1 MAKKDNKVLF
11 KFNED
16 KMKNVKEYY
25 LGLDMGVGSVG
36 WAVTDT
42 NYNVIKKSQ
51 KSLWGSRLFEEAE
64 TAAGRRTY
72 RSSRRRLN
80 RRNQRI
86 KLLQEYFAPAISKI
100 DPGFYIRLKDSFFYE
115 EDKTEQ
121 QKNTLFNDSS
131 FTDKDYHLAYPTIY
145 HLRKELIDNRKYHDP
160 RLVYLACAHIL
171 KNRGHFLYGAQKF
184 NTEALLEE
192 SIKDF
197 NELYY
202 EYFDIKLFNDEKIYE
217 IESAILEKN
226 HSRSCR
232 AKTLEGLLNDKD
244 KRAKKYC
251 NLLVGNLAKI
261 EDLFPEELEIEE
273 SQSKP
278 KFSEGNYDE
287 PDTQDYLLENLNEEQ
302 LAIVDAAYKI
312 YSAAILQDLLSNK
325 SGHKFSTISEAR
337 IDTYNQHK
345 KDLKLLKEV
354 VKGIEKENPS
364 AKGLYNKIFKE
375 NTKKYKNYVA
385 YSGHTSSDDKKEKIG
400 VEEKTSYEDF
410 SKFLKNNLSKYE
422 KQDERIEEII
432 EQLDL
437 NNFLPKITT
446 TDNGVIPY
454 QLHLDELEKI
464 LDNAKKYIEELN
476 EKKADEIK
484 QIFTFRIPYY
494 VGPFD
499 TRSEFSWIKRESFES
514 IRPWN
519 FNEVVDLDLSSERF
533 IKEMTNKCTYL
544 IGEDV
549 LAKNSILYS
558 EYMIRNQ
565 LNTLNYVSPV
575 TKDIKRFDH
584 ETIEYLYE
592 KLFVENTS
600 VRVTKKAIANT
611 LKNYNSIF
619 ADITSDSIGGM
630 DLEIPHKLKALQD
643 FNRICSGKLNNK
655 EIDKIVEK
663 ITVFPDDS
671 EMVAR
676 FIRKE
681 EFSDKLTEEEI
692 KKLSRLRYTDWA
704 PLSEKFLTGI
714 KTELNNGRKY
724 SIIDI
729 LRKNPL
735 NPNSP
740 LNLMQI
746 INLKEFNFS
755 ELIEEHNLGET
766 NDPYVVDEELLDSLR
781 LSAPVRRSI
790 NQTLLVCEDIFKIMG
805 GTPKKIF
812 VEMTRSEGEK
822 GKRTTSRKKQ
832 IEKLYESIKT
842 DLKDWYSTWE
852 NKLENIEESKFRSKR
867 LYLYAMQAGR
877 DMYSGE
883 VIDDPLNLEAY
894 DIDHIYPRSKTKDD
908 GWNNL
913 VLVSKKSNA
922 MKGDK
927 VLSEEIQNRNKGYW
941 QMLLDKGFMSEEK
954 YRRLTRK
961 TELDS
966 EELRAFVNRQLV
978 ETGQSTKAI
987 TTIFNRI
994 LPESKLVFVKANL
1007 VSDFRYND
1015 GQNSKATADFYFP
1028 KVRDLNSYHHAKDAY
1043 LNIVVGNVYDTKFTE
1058 GFFESLRNREHPKY
1072 NLERMYDNNISDK
1085 NGELVWI
1092 AGENGTIATVKK
1104 FMNRNNIF
1112 VTHRTFKRTGAFY
1125 DEQLVKKGNGYL
1137 GKSPIKTSVEA
1148 LRDVNKYGG
1157 YNKVYISHFM
1167 LAEYKEKNKYKVGIL
1182 SVPRMFVNNA
1192 KVDEELKKYLEGQG
1206 ISEVNVLIPEI
1217 KVNDI
1222 IEIDEVPLRIMSK
1235 TNDNLKVA
1243 EYYLAHYS
1251 LEQETKIKEIE
1262 RYVSKGSLSEVI
1274 DNEVLNN
1281 LFKEILRKMENSK
1294 LAEFD
1299 TIKKL
1304 GARFSICH
1312 VNFENLD
1319 IDNKSKV
1326 IMGIITLI
1334 NGSGGPVDLSML
1346 LTNPGQKKTG
1356 EHTGIKTI
1364 SMNLSKI
1371 KRIRILHQSPTGF
1384 YSSWEEVN
1392 LE

>member
-121 QKNTLFNDSS
+121 QKYTLFNDSN

-145 HLRKELIDNRKYHDP
+145 HLRKELIDNPKYHDP

-171 KNRGHFLYGAQKF
+171 KNRGHFLYGTQKF

-192 SIKDF
+192 SIKEF

-202 EYFDIKLFNDEKIYE
+202 EYFEIKLFNDEMISE
-217 IESAILEKN
+217 VESAILEKN
-226 HSRSCR
+226 LSRTDR
-232 AKTLEGLLNDKD
+232 AKILKGLLNDND
-244 KRAKKYC
+244 KSAKKYC
-251 NLLVGNLAKI
+251 DLLVGNLAKL

-278 KFSEGNYDE
+278 KFSDGNYDD
-287 PDTQDYLLENLNEEQ
+287 PDTQDYLMENLNEEQ

-325 SGHKFSTISEAR
+325 NGHKFSTISEAR

-354 VKGIEKENPS
+354 VKEIETENPS
-364 AKGLYNKIFKE
+364 AKGLYDKIFKE

-385 YSGHTSSDDKKEKIG
+385 YSGHTSSEDKREKIG

-422 KQDERIEEII
+422 DQDERIEEII
-432 EQLDL
+432 KQLDL
-437 NNFLPKITT
+437 NNFLSKITS

-464 LDNAKKYIEELN
+464 LDNAKEYIDELTD
-476 EKKADEIK
+476 KKVDEIK

-519 FNEVVDLDLSSERF
+519 FNEIVDLDLSSERF

-565 LNTLNYVSPV
+565 LNTLNYISPV

-592 KLFVENTS
+592 KLFIENTS

-643 FNRICSGKLNNK
+643 FNRICPGKLNNK

-663 ITVFPDDS
+663 ISVFPDDS

-681 EFSDKLTEEEI
+681 DFADKLTDEEI
-692 KKLSRLRYTDWA
+692 KKLSRLKYTDWA
-704 PLSEKFLTGI
+704 PLSEKFLTSI
-714 KTELNNGRKY
+714 KTELNDGRKY

-735 NPNSP
+735 DPNSP

-746 INLKEFNFS
+746 INLKEFNFA

-766 NDPYVVDEELLDSLR
+766 NDPYVVDEELFDSLR

-790 NQTLLVCEDIFKIMG
+790 NQTLLICEDIFKIMG

-852 NKLENIEESKFRSKR
+852 NKLKSFDDSEYQVKS

-877 DMYSGE
+877 DMYSGQ
-883 VIDDPLNLEAY
+883 VIDDPRSLEAY

-908 GWNNL
+908 SWNNL

-927 VLSEEIQNRNKGYW
+927 VLSEEIQKKNKDYW

-961 TELDS
+961 TELDG
-966 EELRAFVNRQLV
+966 EELRAFVNRQIV

-994 LPESKLVFVKANL
+994 LPDSKLVFVKANL
-1007 VSDFRYND
+1007 VSDFRYRD
-1015 GQNSKATADFYFP
+1015 GKKSKVANFYFP

-1043 LNIVVGNVYDTKFTE
+1043 LNIVVGNIYDTKFTE
-1058 GFFESLRNREHPKY
+1058 VFFERLRNGENPKY
-1072 NLERMYDNNISDK
+1072 NLERMYDNNITDK

-1092 AGENGTIATVKK
+1092 SGENGTVATVKK

-1112 VTHRTFKRTGAFY
+1112 VTYRTFKRTGKLY
-1125 DEQLVKKGNGYL
+1125 DVNLNKKGSGQY
-1137 GKSPIKTSVEA
+1137 PIKTSDKR
-1148 LRDVNKYGG
+1148 LMNLDKYGG
-1157 YNKVYISHFM
+1157 YNATKGSHYCLAKIKNGKKIDYKLLTVPMIFANMESINGETLIEYYKNQGENIDELIVDNIKINTILEIEGNLYRIQSDYNIYRINTPEYEVAHYGLEEEEFIKDIERITLNKKTRNEINDKVLNNIYDAIGVK
-1167 LAEYKEKNKYKVGIL
+1167 LASRK
-1182 SVPRMFVNNA
+1182 
-1192 KVDEELKKYLEGQG
+1192 LKKYSFYEKLNKDMLDNKDIFYKLTIQDKCESIMKIVKIVSGINQPTDLGIINLGKKRGQK
-1206 ISEVNVLIPEI
+1206 SRV
-1217 KVNDI
+1217 
-1222 IEIDEVPLRIMSK
+1222 R
-1235 TNDNLKVA
+1235 
-1243 EYYLAHYS
+1243 
-1251 LEQETKIKEIE
+1251 
-1262 RYVSKGSLSEVI
+1262 
-1274 DNEVLNN
+1274 
-1281 LFKEILRKMENSK
+1281 
-1294 LAEFD
+1294 
-1299 TIKKL
+1299 TIK
-1304 GARFSICH
+1304 G
-1312 VNFENLD
+1312 N
-1319 IDNKSKV
+1319 
-1326 IMGIITLI
+1326 TL
-1334 NGSGGPVDLSML
+1334 
-1346 LTNPGQKKTG
+1346 K
-1356 EHTGIKTI
+1356 
-1364 SMNLSKI
+1364 
-1371 KRIRILHQSPTGF
+1371 ILHQSPTGF
-1384 YSSWEEVN
+1384 YSNWEEVN

>member
-121 QKNTLFNDSS
+121 QKYTLFNDSN

-145 HLRKELIDNRKYHDP
+145 HLRKELIDNPKYHDP

-171 KNRGHFLYGAQKF
+171 KNRGHFLYGTQKF

-192 SIKDF
+192 SIKEF

-202 EYFDIKLFNDEKIYE
+202 EYFEIKLFNDEMISE
-217 IESAILEKN
+217 VESAILEKN
-226 HSRSCR
+226 LSRTDR
-232 AKTLEGLLNDKD
+232 AKILKGLLNDND
-244 KRAKKYC
+244 KSAKKYC
-251 NLLVGNLAKI
+251 DLLVGNLAKL

-278 KFSEGNYDE
+278 KFSDGNYDD
-287 PDTQDYLLENLNEEQ
+287 PDTQDYLMENLNEEQ

-325 SGHKFSTISEAR
+325 NGHKFSTISEAR

-354 VKGIEKENPS
+354 VKEIETENPS
-364 AKGLYNKIFKE
+364 AKGLYDKIFKE

-385 YSGHTSSDDKKEKIG
+385 YSGHTSSEDKREKIG

-422 KQDERIEEII
+422 DQDERIPEII
-432 EQLDL
+432 KQLDL
-437 NNFLPKITT
+437 NNFLPKITS

-464 LDNAKKYIEELN
+464 LDNAKEYIDELTD
-476 EKKADEIK
+476 KKVDEIK

-519 FNEVVDLDLSSERF
+519 FNEIVDLDLSSERF

-565 LNTLNYVSPV
+565 LNTLNYISPV

-592 KLFVENTS
+592 KLFIENTS

-643 FNRICSGKLNNK
+643 FNRICPGKLNNK

-681 EFSDKLTEEEI
+681 DFAGKLTDEEI

-704 PLSEKFLTGI
+704 PLSEKFLTGV
-714 KTELNNGRKY
+714 KTELNDGRKY
-724 SIIDI
+724 SIIDM

-735 NPNSP
+735 DPNSP

-746 INLKEFNFS
+746 INLKEFNFA

-790 NQTLLVCEDIFKIMG
+790 NQTLLICEDIFKIMG

-852 NKLENIEESKFRSKR
+852 NKLENIEENKFKSKR

-877 DMYSGE
+877 DMYSGQ

-908 GWNNL
+908 SWNNL

-927 VLSEEIQNRNKGYW
+927 VLSEKIQNRNKGYW

-966 EELRAFVNRQLV
+966 EELRAFVNRQIV

-1072 NLERMYDNNISDK
+1072 NLERMYDNNIADK
-1085 NGELVWI
+1085 NGELIWI
-1092 AGENGTIATVKK
+1092 AGENGTVATVKK

-1137 GKSPIKTSVEA
+1137 GKSPIKTSVES

-1157 YNKVYISHFM
+1157 YNRVSISHFM
-1167 LAEYKEKNKYKVGIL
+1167 LAEYKEKSKYKVGIL
-1182 SVPRMFVNNA
+1182 SVPGMFDNRVIDN
-1192 KVDEELKKYLEGQG
+1192 EELKKYLEGQG
-1206 ISEVNVLIPEI
+1206 ISNINILIPEI
-1217 KVNDI
+1217 KVNEI
-1222 IEIDEVPLRIMSK
+1222 LEIDGVPVRIMGK
-1235 TNDNLKVA
+1235 TGNQIKVS
-1243 EYYLAHYS
+1243 EYYVAHFNLDS
-1251 LEQETKIKEIE
+1251 EIIFKEIE
-1262 RYVSKGSLSEVI
+1262 RSLIKGYLSER
-1274 DNEVLNN
+1274 LNN
-1281 LFKEILRKMENSK
+1281 ILLNDVFIDLLDKMQNTKVS
-1294 LAEFD
+1294 EFEP
-1299 TIKKL
+1299 IRKL
-1304 GARFSICH
+1304 GIKFLNCYE
-1312 VNFENLD
+1312 NFDLLD
-1319 IDNKSKV
+1319 LESKCSV
-1326 IMGIITLI
+1326 IINVMNLI
-1334 NGSGGPVDLSML
+1334 NGSGRVVDLSL
-1346 LTNPGQKKTG
+1346 LMTNPGGEKNGNRTGQKA
-1356 EHTGIKTI
+1356 I
-1364 SMNLSKI
+1364 MMDLSKN
-1371 KRIRILHQSPTGF
+1371 KTLRILHQSPTGF
-1384 YSSWEEVN
+1384 YSNWEEVN

>member
-145 HLRKELIDNRKYHDP
+145 HLRKELIDNPKYHDP

-226 HSRSCR
+226 LSRSGR

-302 LAIVDAAYKI
+302 LAIVDEAYKI

-842 DLKDWYSTWE
+842 DLKDWYSIWKD
-852 NKLENIEESKFRSKR
+852 KLKSIDDSEYQAKSI
-867 LYLYAMQAGR
+867 YLYAMQAGR
-877 DMYSGE
+877 DMYSGQ
-883 VIDDPLNLEAY
+883 VIDEPRNLEAY

-908 GWNNL
+908 SWNNL

-927 VLSEEIQNRNKGYW
+927 VLSEEIQNKNKDYW

-961 TELDS
+961 TELDG
-966 EELRAFVNRQLV
+966 EELRSFVNRQIV

-1015 GQNSKATADFYFP
+1015 GKKSKVISDLNFP

-1058 GFFESLRNREHPKY
+1058 GFFESLRNKEHPKY
-1072 NLERMYDNNISDK
+1072 NLERIYDKNIADK

-1092 AGENGTIATVKK
+1092 AGENGTVATVKK

-1112 VTHRTFKRTGAFY
+1112 VTYRTFKRTGKLY
-1125 DEQLVKKGNGYL
+1125 DVNLNKKGSGQY
-1137 GKSPIKTSVEA
+1137 PIKTSDKR
-1148 LRDVNKYGG
+1148 LMNLDKYGG
-1157 YNKVYISHFM
+1157 YNGTKGSHYC
-1167 LAEYKEKNKYKVGIL
+1167 LAKIKKGKKIEYKLLTVPMIFENRKSINGETLIEYYKNQGENIAEIVTDDIKINTILEIEENLYRIQSDHDKSRIISPEYCVAHYGLKEEKIIKDIERITLGKTIRNDINDKVLDDIYDGIRL
-1182 SVPRMFVNNA
+1182 KLNSE
-1192 KVDEELKKYLEGQG
+1192 KLKKYSFYEELNNDMLDNKG
-1206 ISEVNVLIPEI
+1206 IFNKLTI
-1217 KVNDI
+1217 KEKCECIMKIVQI
-1222 IEIDEVPLRIMSK
+1222 ISGINQETDLRMI
-1235 TNDNLKVA
+1235 NLKK
-1243 EYYLAHYS
+1243 
-1251 LEQETKIKEIE
+1251 TI
-1262 RYVSKGSLSEVI
+1262 G
-1274 DNEVLNN
+1274 
-1281 LFKEILRKMENSK
+1281 RKARSR
-1294 LAEFD
+1294 
-1299 TIKKL
+1299 TIKGNKL
-1304 GARFSICH
+1304 
-1312 VNFENLD
+1312 
-1319 IDNKSKV
+1319 
-1326 IMGIITLI
+1326 
-1334 NGSGGPVDLSML
+1334 
-1346 LTNPGQKKTG
+1346 
-1356 EHTGIKTI
+1356 
-1364 SMNLSKI
+1364 
-1371 KRIRILHQSPTGF
+1371 RILHQSPTGF
-1384 YSSWEEVN
+1384 YSSWEEVS